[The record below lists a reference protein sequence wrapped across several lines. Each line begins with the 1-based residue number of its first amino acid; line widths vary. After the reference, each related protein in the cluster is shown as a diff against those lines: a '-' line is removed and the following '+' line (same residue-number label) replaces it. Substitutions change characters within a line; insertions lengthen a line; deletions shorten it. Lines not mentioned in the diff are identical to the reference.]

1 MEHRFLISDRQH
13 KPLAVA
19 NLQSPPREKPFL
31 LSITRYEPGIAV
43 NALSIQQKICLID
56 IDKDIAMEGTIVNR
70 GGDRILV
77 QPGQQLGPE
86 ARRNLRVR
94 TAFESL
100 MFPSGDTGWQ
110 GQQKFISQDLSSG
123 GIALYTDV
131 PLECGEKV
139 ELVLP
144 VMEPP
149 LLVKANI
156 LRPLPGKNLYA
167 AQFYDLTYDEDAL
180 IRKEVFAI
188 QLNPR

>member
-1 MEHRFLISDRQH
+1 MEHRFLISNRQH
-13 KPLAVA
+13 KPLGVA
-19 NLQSPPREKPFL
+19 TLQSPPREKPFML
-31 LSITRYEPGIAV
+31 EITRYEPGIAD

-70 GGDRILV
+70 GGNRLLV
-77 QPGQQLGPE
+77 MPGQQLGPE

-94 TAFESL
+94 IAFESL
-100 MFPSGDTGWQ
+100 MFPAGDTGWQ

-188 QLNPR
+188 QLTPR